1 MLTDTLRGR
10 QIKQLSSDIQKA
22 TIIAAAEAAS
32 PREYADRLERIKK
45 DLQRAN
51 PGAVLFIAVQ
61 I

>member
-22 TIIAAAEAAS
+22 TIVAAAEAAS
-32 PREYADRLERIKK
+32 SREYADRLDRLKK